1 VSRGHNKAG
10 SRRKTGDW
18 QAIARGRANKS
29 RYHRETMRCP
39 SSRHLI
45 NVNSLKS
52 HMNVCR

>member
-1 VSRGHNKAG
+1 MSRGHNKAG